1 MFCASLS
8 GPNVNVKTVS
18 EAVFNLANVFSLVY
32 GLLGRFVSS
41 PEPKAH
47 G

>member
-18 EAVFNLANVFSLVY
+18 EARGFQPGKRVYVSLW
-32 GLLGRFVSS
+32 SS
-41 PEPKAH
+41 
-47 G
+47 GSMLFIV